1 MRRLIP
7 VFCVLGACVAPADA
21 RADIETRVAPT
32 GSIIVSWQ
40 GDPARG
46 CADHGVCDVRGSVV
60 LDPATNQGTSTSS
73 ARPSSSLPV
82 IDFQLDPAIVRVTRG
97 PASDPLGSCIDAM
110 GQASV
115 AFLPDRPF
123 GRPGT
128 VRLTPTIGFGDS
140 PLSAGRCAGPTAA
153 DLAEVLPSLRVPRSS
168 FRRPR
173 QRLDM
178 TLKRTF
184 GAGPFTVGIDSKVR
198 LSVRRREVRPSSST
212 VIGRDERVR
221 VRRRAVLSLSYA
233 VEVGTPPMR
242 TSFSGLPGRG
252 CEALDACGVS
262 GTSTV
267 ALTGGQ
273 EARVE
278 LRATGSPALAR
289 GGGVR
294 RALAA
299 LAAGRMA
306 SESYGADD
314 QLRGRIDAEVR
325 REGTAGVCRDGR
337 DIELPPLDL
346 RVGRTS
352 SQLTIGSESY
362 GGYGGVLRTRC
373 PGIGSPD
380 SGVLASG
387 TLPTQALGDDRLT
400 VPLALVTDDAW
411 PFAAASAQS
420 TTLTLRR
427 VAARVRVERVPD
439 V

>member
-7 VFCVLGACVAPADA
+7 VFCVLGACLAPAGA
-21 RADIETRVAPT
+21 RADTETRVTPT
-32 GSIIVSWQ
+32 GSIIVSWH

-60 LDPATNQGTSTSS
+60 LDPSTNQGTSTAS
-73 ARPSSSLPV
+73 ARPDGYLPV

-97 PASDPLGSCIDAM
+97 PEPDPLGSCIDAM

-115 AFLPDRPF
+115 AFLPDRPV
-123 GRPGT
+123 GRGGN
-128 VRLTPTIGFGDS
+128 VRLAATVGFGDA

-178 TLKRTF
+178 TLQRSF
-184 GAGPFTVGIDSKVR
+184 GAGPFTVAVDSSVR
-198 LSVRRREVRPSSST
+198 VSVRRREVRRGSST
-212 VIGRDERVR
+212 IFGREDRVR
-221 VRRRAVLSLSYA
+221 VRRRAVLSLSYTVDMA
-233 VEVGTPPMR
+233 ASPMQ

-252 CEALDACGVS
+252 CEVLDACGLT

-267 ALTGGQ
+267 ALAGGQ
-273 EARVE
+273 RARVE

-289 GGGVR
+289 GGVR

-299 LAAGRMA
+299 LAAGRMT
-306 SESYGADD
+306 SESSGGDD

-325 REGTAGVCRDGR
+325 REGSPGVCRDGR

-346 RVGRTS
+346 RVGRTT

-373 PGIGSPD
+373 PGLGSPA
-380 SGVLASG
+380 SGPLAAG
-387 TLPTQALGDDRLT
+387 TLPTRDLGGSRLT
-400 VPLALVTDDAW
+400 VPVALVTGDSW
-411 PFAAASAQS
+411 PYAAAPTQS